1 MAKRHGAE
9 FWQEHLDAWHQS
21 DLTQKA
27 YCANQGLGEKAF
39 YRWHRKEKEAIAAA
53 KATLTLVPTR
63 LVAPARAPATGNV
76 VLLHS
81 PGGWRIELPVSN
93 VPWLGDVLRHLP

>member
-9 FWQEHLDAWHQS
+9 FWREHLDAWHRS

-27 YCANQGLGEKAF
+27 YCANHGLGEKAF

-53 KATLTLVPTR
+53 KPPLTLVPVSVGT
-63 LVAPARAPATGNV
+63 PTTCNV
-76 VLLHS
+76 VKLRSPCGWEIEMPDSSTSLL
-81 PGGWRIELPVSN
+81 IDL
-93 VPWLGDVLRHLP
+93 LKHLS

>member
-1 MAKRHGAE
+1 MAKRHGTE

-39 YRWHRKEKEAIAAA
+39 YRRHRKEKEAIVAA
-53 KATLTLVPTR
+53 KATLHGHQDVY
-63 LVAPARAPATGNV
+63 
-76 VLLHS
+76 LHRMRFRS
-81 PGGWRIELPVSN
+81 LKTMSRSM
-93 VPWLGDVLRHLP
+93 HQ

>member
-9 FWQEHLDAWHQS
+9 FWREHLDAWHQG

-27 YCANQGLGEKAF
+27 YCANHGLGEKAV

-63 LVAPARAPATGNV
+63 LGSPTPATGTV
-76 VLLHS
+76 VRLHS
-81 PGGWRIELPVSN
+81 PGGWRIELPAGGT
-93 VPWLGDVLRHLP
+93 PWLADLLKQLP